1 MLKQEC
7 VIQGVLKHYRS
18 PLAMWSVRALGEEAG
33 TAEYSAMEEVTRF
46 DHDGDTFVLFLLS
59 KPSAGHSEGF
69 GQDQGRKKKEIKRAA
84 KKKLKAAAKTKGTND
99 AGFLAPSSG
108 AYVAPLES
116 TAASSA
122 SASRQAPALQEAEAE
137 HDEVYPS
144 LQRSLPEHEVGDK
157 LQASFQ
163 GVYQLDED
171 TRVPQTPVAD
181 EAAGHHNRMR
191 LCSVPSA
198 TDIVVLDRTRE
209 DGAIGCPLF
218 LDVNATYSLI
228 GEKKNIVGGQYG
240 L

>member
-1 MLKQEC
+1 M
-7 VIQGVLKHYRS
+7 
-18 PLAMWSVRALGEEAG
+18 EELTAEQAG
-33 TAEYSAMEEVTRF
+33 TAEYSEMEEVTRF

-59 KPSAGHSEGF
+59 
-69 GQDQGRKKKEIKRAA
+69 GRKKKEIKRAA
-84 KKKLKAAAKTKGTND
+84 KKKLKAAAK
-99 AGFLAPSSG
+99 AGFLAPTSG

-116 TAASSA
+116 TAASST

-171 TRVPQTPVAD
+171 TRVPRTPDAD
-181 EAAGHHNRMR
+181 EAAGHHHRMR

-198 TDIVVLDRTRE
+198 IDIVTPSCSSSVDPKQTMIIRGRGSVFTGMASAAQPARSASTPPRPSE
-209 DGAIGCPLF
+209 
-218 LDVNATYSLI
+218 S
-228 GEKKNIVGGQYG
+228 EKYKRKVAP
-240 L
+240 

>member
-1 MLKQEC
+1 M
-7 VIQGVLKHYRS
+7 
-18 PLAMWSVRALGEEAG
+18 EELTAEQAG
-33 TAEYSAMEEVTRF
+33 TAEYSEMEEVTRF

-99 AGFLAPSSG
+99 AGFLAPTSG

-116 TAASSA
+116 TAASST

-171 TRVPQTPVAD
+171 TRVPRTPVAD
-181 EAAGHHNRMR
+181 EAAGHHHRMR

-198 TDIVVLDRTRE
+198 IDIVTPSCSSSVDPKQTMIIRGRGSVFTGMASAAQPARSASTPPRPSE
-209 DGAIGCPLF
+209 SEEYKRKVAP
-218 LDVNATYSLI
+218 
-228 GEKKNIVGGQYG
+228 
-240 L
+240 